1 MKYMVVW
8 KTIPGKYKTALEQ
21 FLKTGAPAPA
31 GGKTLGRWHVPGSTL
46 GWHLIEASG
55 PEAMEEHI
63 AEWADVLSLEVHP
76 VIEDAAAGAAAQK
89 IMGK

>member
-1 MKYMVVW
+1 MKFMVVW
-8 KTIPGKYKTALEQ
+8 RTIPGKYKTALEQ

-31 GGKTLGRWHVPGSTL
+31 GAKTLGRWHVPGSTL

-55 PEAMEEHI
+55 PEAMAEHI
-63 AEWADVLSLEVHP
+63 AEWADVIELEIHA

-89 IMGK
+89 VFSK

>member
-55 PEAMEEHI
+55 PEAMAEHI

-76 VIEDAAAGAAAQK
+76 VIEDAGAGAAAQK